1 MILGQQQSISGGTF
15 HTIQVI
21 SNMNLDG
28 LLGRHLVI
36 PSRLARL
43 QFIKGFTPPHLPSY
57 AIHSSIIRPRPGMSL
72 MLDRARFK
80 IVFFCPRFDLTLDG
94 FSRPEA
100 NSLVFEFTFERD
112 LLVAV
117 HARPTYIFTS
127 PGPTQNPNFFTPVPF
142 YSKSSLWEIFQIF
155 RLLSILCILCVQL
168 LLGFVG

>member
-1 MILGQQQSISGGTF
+1 
-15 HTIQVI
+15 
-21 SNMNLDG
+21 MNLNR

-43 QFIKGFTPPHLPSY
+43 QFIKGFTRTHLPSY

-94 FSRPEA
+94 FARPEA

-127 PGPTQNPNFFTPVPF
+127 PGPTQSPNFFTPTPV
-142 YSKSSLWEIFQIF
+142 YSKSSLWEIF

>member
-1 MILGQQQSISGGTF
+1 
-15 HTIQVI
+15 
-21 SNMNLDG
+21 MNLDG

-117 HARPTYIFTS
+117 HARPTYIFTPRS
-127 PGPTQNPNFFTPVPF
+127 N
-142 YSKSSLWEIFQIF
+142 SKPKFLHTDASLLEVF
-155 RLLSILCILCVQL
+155 
-168 LLGFVG
+168 FVGNFPAFEHSLYSLCPAFARFCWLSVGKKLRPPQSRFTRHL

>member
-21 SNMNLDG
+21 SNMNLNR

-117 HARPTYIFTS
+117 HARPTYIFT
-127 PGPTQNPNFFTPVPF
+127 PP
-142 YSKSSLWEIFQIF
+142 
-155 RLLSILCILCVQL
+155 VQL
-168 LLGFVG
+168 KAQISSHRCQFTRSLLCGKFSKFSGF

>member
-1 MILGQQQSISGGTF
+1 
-15 HTIQVI
+15 
-21 SNMNLDG
+21 MNLNR

-117 HARPTYIFTS
+117 HARPTYIFTPPVQPKAQIS
-127 PGPTQNPNFFTPVPF
+127 SHRRQFT
-142 YSKSSLWEIFQIF
+142 
-155 RLLSILCILCVQL
+155 
-168 LLGFVG
+168 